1 VVITVRLVV
10 ELAVALSAGVLLIGT
25 CSQGRLKHAILW
37 LLGAIPR
44 ERPTFSTRIPRAE
57 HHWAVVGRL
66 AHDAPEEPP
75 SSTS

>member
-1 VVITVRLVV
+1 VVITVRLVL
-10 ELAVALSAGVLLIGT
+10 ELAVVLSAGVLLIGT

-57 HHWAVVGRL
+57 HHWALVGRL
-66 AHDAPEEPP
+66 SHDAPEEPP
-75 SSTS
+75 SVAS